1 MNHLTWTDKELGAA
15 LEKRDYTLIKKLL
28 KDGAG
33 INQCVLKAGV
43 AGAGMFPVCNAVG
56 YAVREKDTQLLKF
69 LLDNGGTIAD
79 VKTPLS
85 GPPKMLSKAYGVDV
99 HEIMCKTAIKRLLLK
114 RDSVNEELVTA
125 VLGYVGIKK
134 DSFLVNELL
143 AAGRQGN
150 TEMAGKLLKL
160 ILESDGCRET
170 VKK

>member
-1 MNHLTWTDKELGAA
+1 MGNTMWTDKELGAA
-15 LEKRDYTLIKKLL
+15 LEKRDYTLIKELL
-28 KDGAG
+28 KTGAD
-33 INQCVLKAGV
+33 INQCVLKTGA

-56 YAVREKDTQLLKF
+56 YAVREKDTQLLRF

-99 HEIMCKTAIKRLLLK
+99 HEIMCRTAIKRLLLK
-114 RDSVNEELVTA
+114 RDLINEELVTI
-125 VLGYVGIKK
+125 VLEYVGIKK

-150 TEMAGKLLKL
+150 AETAGTLLKL
-160 ILESDGCRET
+160 ILESKNCSDSVR
-170 VKK
+170 K

>member
-1 MNHLTWTDKELGAA
+1 
-15 LEKRDYTLIKKLL
+15 
-28 KDGAG
+28 
-33 INQCVLKAGV
+33 
-43 AGAGMFPVCNAVG
+43 MFPVCNAVVT
-56 YAVREKDTQLLKF
+56 VREKARMLKF

-114 RDSVNEELVTA
+114 RDSVNEELVTV
-125 VLGYVGIKK
+125 VLNYVGIKK

-160 ILESDGCRET
+160 ILESDSCRET